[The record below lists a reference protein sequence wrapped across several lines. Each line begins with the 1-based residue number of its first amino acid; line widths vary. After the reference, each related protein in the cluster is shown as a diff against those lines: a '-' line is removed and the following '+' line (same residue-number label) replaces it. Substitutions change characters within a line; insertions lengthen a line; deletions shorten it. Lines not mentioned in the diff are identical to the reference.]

1 MDELDAIK
9 DKVRFIF
16 NGYKSTDPAME
27 VYEIEGELIL
37 GLPHEIGY
45 KIMEVSP
52 DNLIA
57 DAQHSHEWFEK
68 LMGAIAYADLRGH
81 DVPAAARALDAQ
93 HKLDSKSKPMNL
105 GGRPKDMKFATCLRV
120 AMLECMRAGIQPT
133 KNETSGSNIICAADI
148 VWDVLFELELA
159 DDFVDSSAIMRA
171 WSREIKRF
179 PLDRT

>member
-1 MDELDAIK
+1 MDELDSIK

-16 NGYKSTDPAME
+16 NSYKSAEPHM
-27 VYEIEGELIL
+27 VIYEIKGELIF

-45 KIMEVSP
+45 KILEISP
-52 DNLIA
+52 DSLIA

-68 LMGAIAYADLRGH
+68 LMEAIAYADLHGH

-159 DDFVDSSAIMRA
+159 DDYKDSSVIMRA

>member
-16 NGYKSTDPAME
+16 NSYKSAEPHME

-81 DVPAAARALDAQ
+81 DVPAAARTLDAQ
-93 HKLDSKSKPMNL
+93 HKLDSKLKPMNL

-159 DDFVDSSAIMRA
+159 EDYKDSFAIMRA
-171 WSREIKRF
+171 WSREIKRL

>member
-16 NGYKSTDPAME
+16 NSYKSAEPHME

-93 HKLDSKSKPMNL
+93 HKLDSKLKPMNL

-159 DDFVDSSAIMRA
+159 ESFSDKIII
-171 WSREIKRF
+171 WQ
-179 PLDRT
+179 T

>member
-16 NGYKSTDPAME
+16 NSYKSAEPHME

-52 DNLIA
+52 DNLIV
-57 DAQHSHEWFEK
+57 DAQHSHEWFGK

-93 HKLDSKSKPMNL
+93 HKLDSKLKPMNL

-159 DDFVDSSAIMRA
+159 EDYKDSFAIMRA
-171 WSREIKRF
+171 WSREIKRL

>member
-16 NGYKSTDPAME
+16 NSYKSAEPHME

-93 HKLDSKSKPMNL
+93 HKLDSKLKPMNL

-159 DDFVDSSAIMRA
+159 EDYKDSFAIMRA
-171 WSREIKRF
+171 WSREIKRL

>member
-16 NGYKSTDPAME
+16 NSYKSANPAME

-81 DVPAAARALDAQ
+81 DVPAAARTLDAQ
-93 HKLDSKSKPMNL
+93 HKLDSKLKPMNL

-159 DDFVDSSAIMRA
+159 EDYKDSFAIMRA
-171 WSREIKRF
+171 WSREIKRL

>member
-52 DNLIA
+52 DNLIV
-57 DAQHSHEWFEK
+57 DAQHSHEWFGK

-93 HKLDSKSKPMNL
+93 HKLDSKLKPMNL

-120 AMLECMRAGIQPT
+120 AMLECKRAGIQTT

-159 DDFVDSSAIMRA
+159 EDYKDSFAIMRA
-171 WSREIKRF
+171 WSREIKRL

>member
-16 NGYKSTDPAME
+16 NSYKSAEPHME

-93 HKLDSKSKPMNL
+93 HKLDSKLKPMNL

-159 DDFVDSSAIMRA
+159 EDYKDSFAIMRA
-171 WSREIKRF
+171 WSREIKRL
-179 PLDRT
+179 PLD

>member
-52 DNLIA
+52 DNLIV
-57 DAQHSHEWFEK
+57 DAQHSHEWFGK

-93 HKLDSKSKPMNL
+93 HKLDSKLKPMNL

-133 KNETSGSNIICAADI
+133 KNETSGNHVVCAADI
-148 VWDVLFELELA
+148 VYDILFELELA
-159 DDFVDSSAIMRA
+159 EDYKDSFAIMRA